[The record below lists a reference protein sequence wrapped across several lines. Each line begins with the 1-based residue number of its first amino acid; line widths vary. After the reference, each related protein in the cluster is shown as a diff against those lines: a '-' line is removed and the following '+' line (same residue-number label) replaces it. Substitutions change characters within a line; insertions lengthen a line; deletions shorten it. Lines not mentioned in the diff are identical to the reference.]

1 MERQRRLEPSRTLGI
16 ASSSWSAQQA
26 RGERP
31 CLAVT
36 PPREIRYL
44 STWPNSP
51 DKGKPGRTGAEVRP
65 DFVTSSNP
73 WGAREPVV
81 RITVDRTSYSR
92 PAIAAA
98 TGNLPAELPALHEG
112 YVWDQLLPA
121 SLSLQT
127 SKSRA
132 APRSHFSLGA
142 GCEPGTAVAGGR
154 PTPTRLG
161 FFAAVMSGTGP
172 CVRGQLGAAG
182 WARNSRRL

>member
-1 MERQRRLEPSRTLGI
+1 M
-16 ASSSWSAQQA
+16 
-26 RGERP
+26 
-31 CLAVT
+31 T

-132 APRSHFSLGA
+132 AARSHFSLGA
-142 GCEPGTAVAGGR
+142 AWGLDVNPVRPFGTLLAAWAGGDGKARVDWPR
-154 PTPTRLG
+154 PYP
-161 FFAAVMSGTGP
+161 GP
-172 CVRGQLGAAG
+172 
-182 WARNSRRL
+182 SRCRA